1 MANDRY
7 RTPAGKAHGYFFV
20 EWFPSTERFVTS
32 FVSHELMELVHLG
45 RREVEYLV
53 DSRVR

>member
-20 EWFPSTERFVTS
+20 EWFPGTERFVTS